1 MSTDA
6 NTAITLRVP
15 SKYSTPSTSSTTF
28 TDPPLEWLHRTWC
41 VTHSTLQM
49 WARARNVRITYTP
62 LPPEATAGGPPR
74 PRVGDLV
81 EYEKTTGKGGVKTVE
96 GIDTA
101 AAAAAAESGSSSSTG
116 SWDWKG
122 KGVLGFVSSHWE
134 VLGWGERPVEG
145 GEGTERWA
153 VTWFAATLFTK
164 EGIDLY
170 SDRKEGMSPALAEE
184 ILAGLKVLGAKD
196 IVEMVETSMKQVEI
210 KLPWMEK

>member
-1 MSTDA
+1 MSTEADK
-6 NTAITLRVP
+6 AITLRVP
-15 SKYSTPSTSSTTF
+15 SKYVSPSTSSSTF
-28 TDPPLEWLHRTWC
+28 TNPPLEWLHRTWC

-49 WARARNVRITYTP
+49 WRRARNVRITYTP
-62 LPPEATAGGPPR
+62 LAPEATSSGGSPR
-74 PRVGDLV
+74 PRVDDLV
-81 EYEKTTGKGGVKTVE
+81 EYEKSTGKGGVKTVE

-101 AAAAAAESGSSSSTG
+101 ASEDGSTG

-134 VLGWGERPVEG
+134 VMGWGERPVEG
-145 GEGTERWA
+145 GEGGGGGTERWA
-153 VTWFAATLFTK
+153 VTWFAPTLFTK

-184 ILAGLKVLGAKD
+184 ILAGLKVLGAKE
-196 IVEMVETSMKQVEI
+196 IVEMVEADMKEVEI

>member
-15 SKYSTPSTSSTTF
+15 SKYAPPSSSSPPSTF
-28 TDPPLEWLHRTWC
+28 TEPPLEWLHRTWT

-49 WARARNVRITYTP
+49 WSRARNVRITYTP
-62 LPPEATAGGPPR
+62 LAPAATASGAR
-74 PRVGDLV
+74 PRLDDLV
-81 EYEKTTGKGGVKTVE
+81 EYEKSTGKGGVKTVE

-101 AAAAAAESGSSSSTG
+101 ASEQGSTG

-122 KGVLGFVSSHWE
+122 KGMLGFVSSHWE
-134 VLGWGERPVEG
+134 VLGWGERAAEEG
-145 GEGTERWA
+145 GGTERWA
-153 VTWFAATLFTK
+153 VTWFAPTLFTK

-170 SDRKEGMSPALAEE
+170 SDRKEGMSPALAGE
-184 ILAGLKVLGAKD
+184 ILAGLKVLGAKE
-196 IVEMVETSMKQVEI
+196 IAEMVEANMKQVEI